1 MLVYQICYN
10 GGSLER
16 EGDDKMA
23 DFNQVLTPGNID
35 EGTVNTVVEIP
46 EGSRLKVEWHR
57 ETASF
62 TLDRVEPAIF
72 AKPCNYGFIPQTLDE
87 DGDELDTLIICPEPL
102 TTGVWLEAKIIG
114 VMKFEDDGEVDDKI
128 VVVPVDNRDDDRITS
143 LEDIPQLVKQIEH
156 HFTHYKDLKK
166 PGSTIVKGWGD
177 VEEAKAVIKECI
189 ERWNNK

>member
-1 MLVYQICYN
+1 MP
-10 GGSLER
+10 
-16 EGDDKMA
+16 
-23 DFNQVLTPGNID
+23 DFNQVLTPGDYEN
-35 EGTVNTVVEIP
+35 GVVNTVVEIP
-46 EGSRLKVEWHR
+46 EGSRLKVEWDRKH
-57 ETASF
+57 AAF

-102 TTGVWLEAKIIG
+102 ATGVWLEAKIIG

-128 VVVPVDNRDDDRITS
+128 VVVPADNRDQGDWINSINDD
-143 LEDIPQLVKQIEH
+143 LALKQKLEH

-177 VEEAKAVIKECI
+177 ATEAQKVIAECI
-189 ERWNNK
+189 ERYKQQ